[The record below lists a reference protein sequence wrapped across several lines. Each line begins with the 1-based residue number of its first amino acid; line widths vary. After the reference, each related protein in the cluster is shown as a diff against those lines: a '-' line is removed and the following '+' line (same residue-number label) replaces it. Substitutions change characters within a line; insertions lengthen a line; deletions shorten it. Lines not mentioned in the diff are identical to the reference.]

1 MNEDA
6 LRKAWLWLAVVF
18 LVGCALGAVFGYS
31 FGSHIYAVGGPKQQP
46 PTVMSEPERRAKRVA
61 DMTKELGLTPE
72 QSAKMD
78 DIIRGAHQEMKGIRD
93 KAESDVDAVREKA
106 RNEMRGYLTPEQKPK
121 FEELVQKMDAER
133 KKQQGGPGPGK

>member
-1 MNEDA
+1 MNQDS
-6 LRKAWLWLAVVF
+6 LRKARLWLAVVF
-18 LVGCALGAVFGYS
+18 LVGGAIGAVFGYS
-31 FGSHIYAVGGPKQQP
+31 FGSHIYAAPKQSQP
-46 PTVMSEPERRAKRVA
+46 TAMSEPERRAKRVA
-61 DMTKELGLTPE
+61 DMTKELGLTPD

-78 DIIRGAHQEMKGIRD
+78 EIIRGAHQEMKGIRD

-133 KKQQGGPGPGK
+133 KKQGGPGK